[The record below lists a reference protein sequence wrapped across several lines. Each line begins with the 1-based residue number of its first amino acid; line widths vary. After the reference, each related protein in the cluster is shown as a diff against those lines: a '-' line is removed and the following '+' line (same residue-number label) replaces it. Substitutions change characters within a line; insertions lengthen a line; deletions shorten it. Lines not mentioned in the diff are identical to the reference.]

1 MPNLKDIRDR
11 IGSVKN
17 TKKITSA
24 MKLVAA
30 AKLRRA
36 QDAVQA
42 ARPYAVM
49 MQRVIGELT
58 SRVEE
63 DAHPLLK
70 RREGEAN
77 ILVILITSDRGL
89 CGGFNAN
96 LLRPFAR
103 FLRDKADVSQTRQV
117 LTVGRKGA
125 QFVKRTPNLE
135 HLDHVNGVLGGID
148 FADAKRIAQRAIG
161 MFTRGEVDRV
171 YLVHN
176 EFISAIQTNQVFR
189 QLLPMVTEELGE
201 GERGVDPDQGG
212 EEYIYEPSEE
222 ELLARL
228 LPNSVE
234 VTIFQALLESEAA
247 ELGSRMTAMDNATNN
262 AEDMIDSLSL
272 QYNRARQA
280 YITKELV
287 EIVSGA
293 ESLSG

>member
-42 ARPYAVM
+42 ARPYAVKM
-49 MQRVIGELT
+49 AHVITELT
-58 SRVEE
+58 GRVDES
-63 DAHPLLK
+63 AHPLLES
-70 RREGEAN
+70 RESEENA
-77 ILVILITSDRGL
+77 LVILITSDRGL
-89 CGGFNAN
+89 CGGFNGN
-96 LLRPFAR
+96 LLRKFDR
-103 FLRDKADVSQTRQV
+103 FIKDKRDVTKSIKV
-117 LTVGRKGA
+117 LTVGRKGN
-125 QFVKRTPNLE
+125 QYITRTEGLDVLE
-135 HLDHVNGVLGGID
+135 NFQGVFGGID

-161 MFTRGEVDRV
+161 LYTRGEVDRV
-171 YLVHN
+171 YLVYN
-176 EFISAIQTNQVFR
+176 EFVSAITVNQIVR
-189 QLLPMVTEELGE
+189 PLLPMERDEEAE
-201 GERGVDPDQGG
+201 GLDSGTG
-212 EEYIYEPSEE
+212 EEYLYEPNEA
-222 ELLARL
+222 ELLAQL
-228 LPNSVE
+228 LPNSLE
-234 VTIFQALLESEAA
+234 VIVFQALLESEAA

-262 AEDMIDSLSL
+262 AEDMIDSLTL

-293 ESLSG
+293 ESLKG